1 MLQGLLRRWQRSQ
14 SHEWLQWL
22 RRRHA
27 PEPGTIVLG
36 QRRIYILPTRQ
47 GLGFVLALLVMLIG
61 AINYNLSLGYL
72 LVFLLGGMGLVCI
85 LHTFRNLAQLQ
96 VSAGTVPAVFAGD
109 TALFELRLDNR
120 STLDRHALQA
130 RCDVRGQTGEVG
142 SRENLRENLRE
153 NNLRE
158 NIRQPDSISFAIA
171 ARSRHTLQLP
181 VTTRQR
187 GWLALPQVVLQTR
200 YPLGLLR
207 AWSYLRPAMQVM
219 VYPSPAAQLLPWQHA
234 DGAAEQHSP
243 AAVAASSG
251 SGVEDFTGL
260 RPFRSGDAMAQVAWK
275 QLARDDSLHSKQFS
289 GARSAAIWLDWHAL
303 PAHLDTEAR
312 LSQLCARVLQA
323 EANASSAGSLSAARY
338 GLRLPGHCINP
349 DQGAAH
355 RAACL
360 QALALFEPALF
371 ESALFEPTQS
381 APGAAAI

>member
-27 PEPGTIVLG
+27 PEPGSIVLG

-120 STLDRHALQA
+120 STLHRHALQA

-153 NNLRE
+153 NNLRQ
-158 NIRQPDSISFAIA
+158 NIRQSDSISFAIA

-219 VYPSPAAQLLPWQHA
+219 VYPSPAG
-234 DGAAEQHSP
+234 DG
-243 AAVAASSG
+243 
-251 SGVEDFTGL
+251 
-260 RPFRSGDAMAQVAWK
+260 
-275 QLARDDSLHSKQFS
+275 
-289 GARSAAIWLDWHAL
+289 
-303 PAHLDTEAR
+303 
-312 LSQLCARVLQA
+312 
-323 EANASSAGSLSAARY
+323 
-338 GLRLPGHCINP
+338 
-349 DQGAAH
+349 
-355 RAACL
+355 
-360 QALALFEPALF
+360 
-371 ESALFEPTQS
+371 
-381 APGAAAI
+381 

>member
-96 VSAGTVPAVFAGD
+96 VSAGTVAAVFAGD

-120 STLDRHALQA
+120 SALDRHGLQA

-142 SRENLRENLRE
+142 SRE
-153 NNLRE
+153 NLRE

-207 AWSYLRPAMQVM
+207 AWSYLRPAMQVL
-219 VYPSPAAQLLPWQHA
+219 VYPSPATQLLPWQHA
-234 DGAAEQHSP
+234 DGTAEQHSP

-323 EANASSAGSLSAARY
+323 EASASSAGSLSAARY
-338 GLRLPGHCINP
+338 GLRLPGRCINP

-360 QALALFEPALF
+360 QALALFE
-371 ESALFEPTQS
+371 SALPEPGT
-381 APGAAAI
+381 AAT

>member
-36 QRRIYILPTRQ
+36 QRRIYVLPTRQ

-120 STLDRHALQA
+120 STLHRHALQA

-323 EANASSAGSLSAARY
+323 EAKASSAGILSAARY

-381 APGAAAI
+381 APGAAAT

>member
-36 QRRIYILPTRQ
+36 QRRIYVLPTRQ

-120 STLDRHALQA
+120 STLHRHALQA

-323 EANASSAGSLSAARY
+323 EAKASSAGSLSAARY

-381 APGAAAI
+381 APGAAAT

>member
-120 STLDRHALQA
+120 STLHRHALQA

-142 SRENLRENLRE
+142 SRE
-153 NNLRE
+153 NLRE

-207 AWSYLRPAMQVM
+207 AWSYLRPAMQVL

-323 EANASSAGSLSAARY
+323 EAKASSAGSLSAARY

-381 APGAAAI
+381 APGAAAT

>member
-96 VSAGTVPAVFAGD
+96 ISAGTVPAVFAGD

-120 STLDRHALQA
+120 SALDRHALQA

-142 SRENLRENLRE
+142 SRENLRE

-187 GWLALPQVVLQTR
+187 GWLALPQVVLQTC

-207 AWSYLRPAMQVM
+207 AWSYLRPAMQVL
-219 VYPSPAAQLLPWQHA
+219 VYPSPATQLLPWQHA
-234 DGAAEQHSP
+234 DGTAEQHSP

-323 EANASSAGSLSAARY
+323 EASASSAGSLSAARY
-338 GLRLPGHCINP
+338 GLRLPGRCINP

-381 APGAAAI
+381 APGAAAT